1 MKQIEI
7 VNEDIITI
15 IYDDKI
21 IDLLIK
27 IIQSIS
33 DMVMYIT
40 IKRFAVSMYIIAIY
54 LTRFRKQVFS
64 EDVDFFSSTVGCSEC
79 WKNETVEVTC
89 CFKKPINLLVH

>member
-64 EDVDFFSSTVGCSEC
+64 EPPSGR
-79 WKNETVEVTC
+79 
-89 CFKKPINLLVH
+89 